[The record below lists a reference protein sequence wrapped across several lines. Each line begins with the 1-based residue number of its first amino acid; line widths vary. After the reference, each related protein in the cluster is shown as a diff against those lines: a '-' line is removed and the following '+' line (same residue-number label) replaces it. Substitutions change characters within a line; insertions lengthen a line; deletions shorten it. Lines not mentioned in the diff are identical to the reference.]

1 MTDATTISRTS
12 VTTMTDGFCGN
23 PFNHVP
29 HDNCAGVFREEVKET
44 IVEKYDPITT
54 AQDGTPYV
62 KIKIFVEHPNGDT
75 DILTCDRASRQM
87 VETKTQEYVP
97 WHNMTRNW
105 TPRIETVEFSFS
117 PNPLDEENGVAFTL
131 ELKDKDGNPREGA
144 WL

>member
-1 MTDATTISRTS
+1 MTDFGGA
-12 VTTMTDGFCGN
+12 FCGN
-23 PFNHVP
+23 PFNHVE
-29 HDNCAGVFREEVKET
+29 HETTEGICGGVYREEVSET

-75 DILTCDRASRQM
+75 EVLLCERASRPM

-105 TPRIETVEFSFS
+105 TPRIESVEFSFM
-117 PNPLDEENGVAFTL
+117 PNPLDEDGVAFTL
-131 ELKDKDGNPREGA
+131 EVKDKDGNPREGA
-144 WL
+144 FL